1 VPAAP
6 HPPDASDDRRRGLLY
21 GGAAYLIWGIFPLY
35 FPLLEPASPLEI
47 LANRIVWSLVVVVVI
62 LALTRS
68 WSWIP
73 PLLHDRRRL
82 ALLGAAAAVIA
93 VNWGVYIYGVNSE
106 QVVQTSLGYFIN
118 PLVSI
123 LFAVVLLHERLR
135 TWQWVA
141 VGLGGAAV
149 VVLTVD
155 YGGLPWIALVLAFSF
170 GTYGLVKKTLGMG
183 AVQSLAG
190 ETALLFLPAL
200 GVLVLLQAQAD
211 GTMTSDG
218 PGHTALLVS
227 TGIVTAIPL
236 LFFGAAAIRI
246 PLSWLGLLQ
255 YSAPVLQF
263 LIGVVV
269 YDEPMPPSRWIGFG
283 LVWAAL
289 LLITVESLTAGRRGG
304 RVVIEPVTE

>member
-1 VPAAP
+1 VPEAT
-6 HPPDASDDRRRGLLY
+6 DDRRRGLVY
-21 GGAAYLIWGIFPLY
+21 GGAAYLIWGVFPLY

-62 LALTRS
+62 LAVTRS
-68 WSWIP
+68 WRWIP

-82 ALLGAAAAVIA
+82 WLLAAAAVVIA
-93 VNWGVYIYGVNSE
+93 VNWGVYIYGVNSD

-141 VGLGGAAV
+141 VGLGAVAV

-200 GVLVLLQAQAD
+200 GVLILLHEQGD
-211 GTMTSDG
+211 GTMTTDG
-218 PGHTALLVS
+218 AGHTALLVS
-227 TGIVTAIPL
+227 TGIVTAVPL

-263 LIGVVV
+263 LIGVVI

-289 LLITVESLTAGRRGG
+289 LLITAESLTAGRRGG
-304 RVVIEPVTE
+304 RVIVEPVTE

>member
-1 VPAAP
+1 
-6 HPPDASDDRRRGLLY
+6 
-21 GGAAYLIWGIFPLY
+21 
-35 FPLLEPASPLEI
+35 
-47 LANRIVWSLVVVVVI
+47 
-62 LALTRS
+62 
-68 WSWIP
+68 
-73 PLLHDRRRL
+73 
-82 ALLGAAAAVIA
+82 
-93 VNWGVYIYGVNSE
+93 
-106 QVVQTSLGYFIN
+106 
-118 PLVSI
+118 
-123 LFAVVLLHERLR
+123 
-135 TWQWVA
+135 A

-200 GVLVLLQAQAD
+200 GVLVLLQAQGD

>member
-1 VPAAP
+1 VPDVP
-6 HPPDASDDRRRGLLY
+6 QVTDATAERRRGLVY
-21 GGAAYLIWGIFPLY
+21 GGCAYLIWGVFPLY

-47 LANRIVWSLVVVVVI
+47 LANRIVWSLVVVVLI
-62 LALTRS
+62 LAVSRS
-68 WSWIP
+68 WGWIP

-82 ALLGAAAAVIA
+82 ALLAAAACVIA
-93 VNWGVYIYGVNSE
+93 VNWGVYIYGVNSD

-135 TWQWVA
+135 VWQWVA

-200 GVLVLLQAQAD
+200 GLLVLLEARGEATVSS
-211 GTMTSDG
+211 GG
-218 PGHTALLVS
+218 PGHAALLVS
-227 TGIVTAIPL
+227 TGVVTAVPL

-255 YSAPVLQF
+255 YSAPILQF

-269 YDEPMPPSRWIGFG
+269 YGEPMPPSRWVGFA

-289 LLITVESLTAGRRGG
+289 LLISVESLTAGRRGS
-304 RVVIEPVTE
+304 RLVVEPVTE

>member
-1 VPAAP
+1 VP
-6 HPPDASDDRRRGLLY
+6 PPTDDRRRGLLY
-21 GGAAYLIWGIFPLY
+21 GGAAYLIWGVFPLY
-35 FPLLEPASPLEI
+35 FPLLEPAGPLEI
-47 LANRIVWSLVVVVVI
+47 LANRIVWSLVVVVAI
-62 LALTRS
+62 LAVSRS

-82 ALLGAAAAVIA
+82 ALLAAAAAVIA

-123 LFAVVLLHERLR
+123 LFAVVLLHEQLR
-135 TWQWVA
+135 RWQWVA
-141 VGLGGAAV
+141 VGLGAAAV

-190 ETALLFLPAL
+190 ETAILFLPAL
-200 GVLVLLQAQAD
+200 GYLLLLETHGE
-211 GTMTSDG
+211 GTMTTDG

-227 TGIVTAIPL
+227 TGVVTAIPL

-263 LIGVVV
+263 LIGVMI
-269 YDEPMPPSRWIGFG
+269 YDEPMPASRWIGFA

-289 LLITVESLTAGRRGG
+289 LLITIESLTAGRRGG
-304 RVVIEPVTE
+304 RILVEPVVE

>member
-1 VPAAP
+1 MPAAP

-141 VGLGGAAV
+141 VGLGAAAV

-200 GVLVLLQAQAD
+200 GVLVLLQAQGD

>member
-1 VPAAP
+1 VP
-6 HPPDASDDRRRGLLY
+6 PPTDERRRGLLY
-21 GGAAYLIWGIFPLY
+21 GGAAYLIWGVFPLY
-35 FPLLEPASPLEI
+35 FPLLEPAGPLEI
-47 LANRIVWSLVVVVVI
+47 LANRIVWSLVVVVAI
-62 LALTRS
+62 LAVSRS
-68 WSWIP
+68 WAWIP

-82 ALLGAAAAVIA
+82 ALLGVAATVIA
-93 VNWGVYIYGVNSE
+93 VNWGVYIYGVNSN
-106 QVVQTSLGYFIN
+106 QVVQTSLGYFVN

-135 TWQWVA
+135 PWQWVA
-141 VGLGGAAV
+141 VGLGAVAV

-200 GVLVLLQAQAD
+200 GYLVVLQAQGE
-211 GTMTSDG
+211 GTMSTDG

-227 TGIVTAIPL
+227 TGVVTAVPL
-236 LFFGAAAIRI
+236 LFFGAAATRI

-263 LIGVVV
+263 LIGVMV
-269 YDEPMPPSRWIGFG
+269 YDEPMPTSRWIGFA

-289 LLITVESLTAGRRGG
+289 LLITIESLTSGRRGG
-304 RVVIEPVTE
+304 RVLVEPVTE

>member
-200 GVLVLLQAQAD
+200 GVLVLLQAQGD

>member
-1 VPAAP
+1 MPAAP

-141 VGLGGAAV
+141 VGLGAAAV

>member
-1 VPAAP
+1 VAGVREAR
-6 HPPDASDDRRRGLLY
+6 DERRRGLVFGLS
-21 GGAAYLIWGIFPLY
+21 AYLLWGVFPLY
-35 FPLLEPASPLEI
+35 FPLLEPAGPLEI
-47 LANRIVWSLVVVVVI
+47 LADRIVWSLVVVVVI
-62 LALTRS
+62 LVVTRS
-68 WSWIP
+68 WRWVP

-82 ALLGAAAAVIA
+82 ALLAAAATVIA
-93 VNWGVYIYGVNSE
+93 VNWGVYIYGVNSG

-123 LFAVVLLHERLR
+123 VFGVVLLGERLR
-135 TWQWVA
+135 SWQWVA

-149 VVLTVD
+149 AVLTVD

-190 ETALLFLPAL
+190 ETAILFLPAL
-200 GVLVLLQAQAD
+200 GYLVWLQAD
-211 GTMTSDG
+211 GRNTMTTEG
-218 PGHTALLVS
+218 PGHAALMVS
-227 TGIVTAIPL
+227 TGVVTAVPL

-263 LIGVVV
+263 LIGVAV
-269 YDEPMPPSRWIGFG
+269 YDEPMPASRWFGFA

-289 LLITVESLTAGRRGG
+289 VLVTVESLLARRRGEL
-304 RVVIEPVTE
+304 VEIEPVAE

>member
-1 VPAAP
+1 MPAAP

-141 VGLGGAAV
+141 VGLGAAAV

-190 ETALLFLPAL
+190 ETALLFVPAL
-200 GVLVLLQAQAD
+200 GVLVLLQAQGD